1 MAISLVHKIII
12 ALIAAVVFFLISA
25 PFTYNITNKI
35 IKTKD
40 SKGCPSMQ
48 GIIIHSVVFFI
59 IISYFFLFP
68 WARINLRIFI

>member
-59 IISYFFLFP
+59 IIFLLLLIP
-68 WARINLRIFI
+68 MGKN